1 MKSIKMEKM
10 SRWEN
15 FESRL
20 HLQGIMFLHQPALL
34 KEIGKVQFLGFMKLK
49 FKI

>member
-34 KEIGKVQFLGFMKLK
+34 KEIGKVQSFM
-49 FKI
+49 FYETKI

>member
-10 SRWEN
+10 SWWEN
-15 FESRL
+15 IESHL
-20 HLQGIMFLHQPALL
+20 HLHQPALL